1 MKQWIFIPIMIFM
14 AAIAFSFHSQSFE
27 QVEPWTVEQLMDPAD
42 LAQNLNTIMA
52 RKPTIFN
59 IGPSGAIKE
68 SISIGATQHDGNVAD
83 LRSKLESMNRDAQI
97 VIYCGCCP
105 FDVCPNIRP
114 AFSLL
119 NEMGFKNH
127 KLLNLPENLKVDW
140 IDKGY
145 PME

>member
-1 MKQWIFIPIMIFM
+1 MN
-14 AAIAFSFHSQSFE
+14 
-27 QVEPWTVEQLMDPAD
+27 PAD
-42 LAQNLNTIMA
+42 LAQNLNNLIA

-68 SISIGATQHDGNVAD
+68 SIEVGATQHDGNVEE
-83 LRSKLESMNRDAQI
+83 LRSRLSKMDKDAQI

-119 NEMGFKNH
+119 NEMGFTNH

-140 IDKGY
+140 IDRGY
-145 PME
+145 PMAN